1 MTDIFAPALGSSNVH
16 STIVGKFSK
25 QHNLNDL
32 VNTYSAIISFTKPF
46 ADQQYMVFA
55 NSVLSYGTVE
65 NDAGERIG

>member
-1 MTDIFAPALGSSNVH
+1 MH

-32 VNTYSAIISFTKPF
+32 VNTYSATISFTKPF

-65 NDAGERIG
+65 NDAGEHIG